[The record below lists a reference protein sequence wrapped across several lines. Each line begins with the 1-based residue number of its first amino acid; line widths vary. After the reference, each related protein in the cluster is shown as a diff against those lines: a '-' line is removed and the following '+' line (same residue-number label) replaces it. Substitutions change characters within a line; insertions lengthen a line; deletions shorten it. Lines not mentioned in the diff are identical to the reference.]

1 MSEVTR
7 RQALKALASAYGLW
21 IVASGA
27 PDSQAADAAVTAT
40 NAPGAVGSSPGS
52 TVWLVGGHFVNT
64 AGGGRRAGGDIPDS
78 LIELRGDRFG
88 FVGRR
93 GQMSIPTGARRI
105 DLRGKFVVP
114 GFVDNLGSFGNQSQ
128 ASANLYFGVT
138 TVITAHT
145 PGDPLRPPTD
155 TSASPSPRAFPIG
168 ILFGDDKDGHVL
180 DPNELRTE
188 VAARLA
194 SGFKVLD
201 VHYSIT
207 DRQLRVLDRIPQKD
221 FGYAAELAS
230 AHYAKAVNIVN
241 SLLHTVRYFLGLAP
255 AKLQEEIARDPF
267 NAALNLQLA
276 DFYQSVDLDSPDA
289 RAYSKMLATGK
300 AHLVPTMALNYY
312 STFPSKAAF
321 SGWWDRQARRYGITG
336 IPNPS
341 DGVKGDPAPPLVPN
355 PAKMAAIYDL
365 ERLNAQHGAKY
376 LVASAASRFGTLPG
390 VSYAI
395 EMQLMADRLGLTPR
409 QALAAATTNFDE
421 AFGFH
426 SVGAIKRGHRS
437 DAVVLDEDPT
447 LHVRNAQAIHAVVLA
462 GRYVPRDE
470 ILVPS

>member
-7 RQALKALASAYGLW
+7 RQALKALASAYGLS
-21 IVASGA
+21 IVASGVSGA
-27 PDSQAADAAVTAT
+27 QTADAAVRAT
-40 NAPGAVGSSPGS
+40 TAPGTAGASPGS
-52 TVWLVGGHFVNT
+52 SVWLVGGHFVNT

-93 GQMSIPTGARRI
+93 GQVSIPAGARRI

-145 PGDPLRPPTD
+145 PGNPLRPPTD
-155 TSASPSPRAFPIG
+155 TSASPAPRAFPIG
-168 ILFGDDKDGHVL
+168 ILFGSDPDGHVF
-180 DPNELRTE
+180 DPKELRAQ
-188 VAARLA
+188 VATRLA
-194 SGFKVLD
+194 DGSKVLD

-207 DRQLRVLDRIPQKD
+207 DRQLRVLDRIPREG

-255 AKLQEEIARDPF
+255 AELQQEIARDPF
-267 NAALNLQLA
+267 SAALNARLA
-276 DFYQSVDLDSPDA
+276 DFYQSVDLDSPAA
-289 RAYSKMLATGK
+289 RAYSNMLATGK
-300 AHLVPTMALNYY
+300 AHLVPSMALNYY
-312 STFPSKAAF
+312 STFSSKAAF
-321 SGWWDRQARRYGITG
+321 SGWWERQARRYRITG

-355 PAKMAAIYDL
+355 PAKMAALYDL

-376 LVASAASRFGTLPG
+376 LVASGASRFGTLPG
-390 VSYAI
+390 VSYAT
-395 EMQLMADRLGLTPR
+395 EMRLITDRLGLTPR
-409 QALAAATTNFDE
+409 QALAAATTNFAD

-426 SVGAIKRGHRS
+426 SVGAIKRGYRS

-462 GRYVPRDE
+462 GRYLPRDE

>member
-1 MSEVTR
+1 MSELTR
-7 RQALKALASAYGLW
+7 RQALKALASAYGLG

-27 PDSQAADAAVTAT
+27 AGLHIADAAVTAT
-40 NAPGAVGSSPGS
+40 GVPQAPGSNPGS
-52 TVWLVGGHFVNT
+52 RVWLVGGHFVNT
-64 AGGGRRAGGDIPDS
+64 AGGGRRTGIDIPDS

-93 GQMSIPTGARRI
+93 GQMSIPMGARQI

-138 TVITAHT
+138 TVITAYT

-155 TSASPSPRAFPIG
+155 TSASPAPRSFPIG
-168 ILFGDDKDGHVL
+168 ILFGADPDGHVF
-180 DPNELRTE
+180 DPKELRAE
-188 VAARLA
+188 VATRLA
-194 SGFKVLD
+194 SGFEVLD
-201 VHYSIT
+201 VHYSVT
-207 DRQLRVLDRIPQKD
+207 DGQLRVLNRIPQKG

-241 SLLHTVRYFLGLAP
+241 DLLHTARYFLGLAP
-255 AKLQEEIARDPF
+255 AELQEEIARDPF
-267 NAALNLQLA
+267 SAALNAQLA
-276 DFYQSVDLDSPDA
+276 DFYQRVDLNSPAA
-289 RAYSKMLATGK
+289 RTYSKMLAAGK

-312 STFPSKAAF
+312 STFPTKAAF
-321 SGWWDRQARRYGITG
+321 SDWWERQAHRYGITG

-355 PAKMAAIYDL
+355 PAKMAALYDL
-365 ERLNAQHGAKY
+365 EHLNAQHGAKY
-376 LVASAASRFGTLPG
+376 LVASGASRFGTLPG
-390 VSYAI
+390 ISYAI
-395 EMQLMADRLGLTPR
+395 EMQLIADRLGLTPR
-409 QALAAATTNFDE
+409 QALAAATTNFDD

-426 SVGAIKRGHRS
+426 SVGAIKRGYRS

-470 ILVPS
+470 ILAPN

>member
-1 MSEVTR
+1 MSELTR
-7 RQALKALASAYGLW
+7 RQALKALASAYGLG
-21 IVASGA
+21 IVASGV
-27 PDSQAADAAVTAT
+27 SGSRTADAAVTAT
-40 NAPGAVGSSPGS
+40 GVPEATGS
-52 TVWLVGGHFVNT
+52 TPSRSVWLVGGHFLNT
-64 AGGGRRAGGDIPDS
+64 AGGGRGTGRDIPNS
-78 LIELRGDRFG
+78 LIELKGDRFG

-93 GQMSIPTGARRI
+93 GQTSIPMGARQI

-128 ASANLYFGVT
+128 ASAHLYFGVT
-138 TVITAHT
+138 TVITAST

-168 ILFGDDKDGHVL
+168 ILFGADKAGHVF
-180 DPNELRTE
+180 DPKELRAE
-188 VAARLA
+188 VASRLA
-194 SGFKVLD
+194 DGFKVLD

-207 DRQLRVLDRIPQKD
+207 DRQLRVLNRIPRKG

-230 AHYAKAVNIVN
+230 AHYANAVNVVN

-255 AKLQEEIARDPF
+255 AQLQEEIARDPF
-267 NAALNLQLA
+267 SAALNAELA
-276 DFYQSVDLDSPDA
+276 AFYQRVELGSPA
-289 RAYSKMLATGK
+289 VRAYSKMLATGK
-300 AHLVPTMALNYY
+300 AYLVPTMVLNYY
-312 STFPSKAAF
+312 SSFPSKVAF
-321 SGWWDRQARRYGITG
+321 GDWWERQARRYRITG

-341 DGVKGDPAPPLVPN
+341 DGVEGDPAPPLVPD
-355 PAKMAAIYDL
+355 PRKMAALYDL
-365 ERLNAQHGAKY
+365 EHLNAQHRAKY

-421 AFGFH
+421 ACGFH
-426 SVGAIKRGHRS
+426 SVGAIKPGYRS
-437 DAVVLDEDPT
+437 DAVVLAEDPT
-447 LHVRNAQAIHAVVLA
+447 FHVRNSQAIHAVILA